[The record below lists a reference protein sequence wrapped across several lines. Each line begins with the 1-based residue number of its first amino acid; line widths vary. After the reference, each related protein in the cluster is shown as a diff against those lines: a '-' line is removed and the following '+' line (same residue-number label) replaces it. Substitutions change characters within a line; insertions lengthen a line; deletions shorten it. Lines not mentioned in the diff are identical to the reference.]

1 MKHSVKYTP
10 LSFFL
15 SFILIFTACEQD
27 SFSYTKVPEN
37 QLINQIPN
45 VEMAGYFLIKP
56 ETPLVFL
63 QGKDEEKSAQ
73 QLKIQSIEIV
83 FKESQ
88 IDHAFRLMSH
98 SNHGAS
104 LLSKNFKGIL
114 HSGSWTFRHESF
126 VMHGNS
132 QSSWADKLQAAWRNE
147 ETASFKS
154 RYPKAWNLSNSLPL
168 IPNETILGTGFI
180 PNAQKNSAILF
191 ENTTFYTEELIS
203 ALRLLRINTMA
214 FSVLSDTVQY
224 HDINSVFDIFDRND
238 LGIVLVADS
247 DYPSTLLNFL
257 VERLSGNYGVS
268 EIQIAGRTGR
278 IIGLP
283 NNNHLIFIISGSSLF
298 FYISDSLERSKK
310 LAGAD

>member
-1 MKHSVKYTP
+1 
-10 LSFFL
+10 
-15 SFILIFTACEQD
+15 
-27 SFSYTKVPEN
+27 
-37 QLINQIPN
+37 
-45 VEMAGYFLIKP
+45 
-56 ETPLVFL
+56 
-63 QGKDEEKSAQ
+63 
-73 QLKIQSIEIV
+73 
-83 FKESQ
+83 
-88 IDHAFRLMSH
+88 
-98 SNHGAS
+98 
-104 LLSKNFKGIL
+104 
-114 HSGSWTFRHESF
+114 
-126 VMHGNS
+126 
-132 QSSWADKLQAAWRNE
+132 
-147 ETASFKS
+147 
-154 RYPKAWNLSNSLPL
+154 
-168 IPNETILGTGFI
+168 
-180 PNAQKNSAILF
+180 
-191 ENTTFYTEELIS
+191 
-203 ALRLLRINTMA
+203 MA